1 MGQVKFV
8 EDSLKQT
15 ISLHISKGCLSQ
27 ILRGPFLNT
36 SSQISVQH
44 QRIGIFCASLSSPK
58 TDVSDSNQNVRT
70 SCKSKLTLTEFK
82 DLCIKTI
89 KKLVKDECCITQQF

>member
-1 MGQVKFV
+1 MAKYKENV
-8 EDSLKQT
+8 
-15 ISLHISKGCLSQ
+15 
-27 ILRGPFLNT
+27 
-36 SSQISVQH
+36 
-44 QRIGIFCASLSSPK
+44 